1 MSHFSQLKTQI
12 RDLSALKSA
21 LSDIGVPWQAGS
33 QPLRGYQG
41 STVNAEVVIPQ
52 DNGYD
57 IGFRW
62 NGSSYELVA
71 DMQFWQMPWSVESFL
86 QKVTQK
92 YALKAVLSAS
102 QDQGF
107 RVAEQTQQADGSVR
121 LVLQRWH
128 G

>member
-62 NGSSYELVA
+62 NGSCYELVA
-71 DMQFWQMPWSVESFL
+71 DMQYWQMPWSVESFL

-92 YALKAVLSAS
+92 YALKAVLAAS

>member
-12 RDLSALKSA
+12 RDLASLQSALTE
-21 LSDIGVPWQAGS
+21 LGVPWQS
-33 QPLRGYQG
+33 NQQTVRGYQG
-41 STVNAEVVIPQ
+41 SSTSAEVVIPQ
-52 DNGYD
+52 NNGYD

-62 NGSSYELVA
+62 NGSSFELVA
-71 DMQFWQMPWSVESFL
+71 DMQYWQMPWSVESFL

-92 YALKAVLSAS
+92 YAIQAVLSAS
-102 QDQGF
+102 QDEGF
-107 RVAEQTQQADGSVR
+107 SVAEQTQQADGTVK

>member
-1 MSHFSQLKTQI
+1 MSHFSQIKTQI
-12 RDLSALKSA
+12 RDRSALQSA
-21 LSDIGVPWQAGS
+21 LSDMGVPWQS
-33 QPLRGYQG
+33 DNHTLRGYQG
-41 STVNAEVVIPQ
+41 NTTHAEVVIPQ

-71 DMQFWQMPWSVESFL
+71 DMQYWQMPWSVESFL
-86 QKVTQK
+86 QKVTQR
-92 YALKAVLSAS
+92 YALRAVLSTS
-102 QDQGF
+102 QAQGF
-107 RVAEQTQQADGSVR
+107 TVAEQTQQADGSVR

>member
-107 RVAEQTQQADGSVR
+107 SVAEQIQQADGSVR

>member
-12 RDLSALKSA
+12 RDLSALQSA
-21 LSDIGVPWQAGS
+21 LSDMGVPWQAGN
-33 QPLRGYQG
+33 QTVRGYQG
-41 STVNAEVVIPQ
+41 STIDAAVVIPQ
-52 DNGYD
+52 SNGYD

-62 NGSSYELVA
+62 NGSSYELLA
-71 DMQFWQMPWSVESFL
+71 DMQYWQMPWSVESFL

-92 YALKAVLSAS
+92 YALKAVLGAS

-107 RVAEQTQQADGSVR
+107 SVAEQTQQADGSIR
-121 LVLQRWH
+121 LILQRWH

>member
-21 LSDIGVPWQAGS
+21 LSEIGVPWQAGS
-33 QPLRGYQG
+33 QTVRGYQG
-41 STVNAEVVIPQ
+41 STINAEVVIPQ

-62 NGSSYELVA
+62 NGSCYELVA
-71 DMQFWQMPWSVESFL
+71 DMQYWQMPWSVESFL

-92 YALKAVLSAS
+92 YALKAVLAAS

>member
-21 LSDIGVPWQAGS
+21 LSEIGVPWQAGS
-33 QPLRGYQG
+33 QTVRGYQG
-41 STVNAEVVIPQ
+41 NTINAEVVIPQ

-62 NGSSYELVA
+62 NGSCYELVA
-71 DMQFWQMPWSVESFL
+71 DMQYWQMPWSVESFL

-92 YALKAVLSAS
+92 YALKAVLAAS

>member
-21 LSDIGVPWQAGS
+21 LSDIGVPWQAGG
-33 QPLRGYQG
+33 QTLRGYQG
-41 STVNAEVVIPQ
+41 STINAEVVIPQ

-92 YALKAVLSAS
+92 YALKAVLAAS

-107 RVAEQTQQADGSVR
+107 SVAEQTQQADGSVR

>member
-12 RDLSALKSA
+12 CDLTSLQSALTD
-21 LSDIGVPWQAGS
+21 LGVSWQS
-33 QPLRGYQG
+33 HNQTVRGYQG
-41 STVNAEVVIPQ
+41 SSTTAQVVIDQ
-52 DNGYD
+52 NNGYD
-57 IGFRW
+57 IGFCW

-71 DMQFWQMPWSVESFL
+71 DMQYWQMPWSVESFL

-92 YALKAVLSAS
+92 YAVNAVLNAS

-107 RVAEQTQQADGSVR
+107 NVAEQTQQADGSVK